1 MKRFTTLFC
10 LSAVSIALLSGCA
23 STPVDKA
30 NSSSGSLPDWVMA
43 PMVDGGI
50 ASTSCVRDTGNFSL
64 DRAQATANARA
75 SLTKEIGVKVQAMDK
90 EYMRNST
97 GGGQSEQGGTFESVS
112 RQVANEFI
120 VGSRPAKVD
129 YVNINDQRNL
139 CVMVA
144 MQPEAT
150 KGLFES
156 IMRQS
161 KRKLSPQN
169 EEILL
174 EEFRA
179 AKAQNEL
186 IEATR

>member
-1 MKRFTTLFC
+1 MKRFSSLFC
-10 LSAVSIALLSGCA
+10 LTALTAAVLTGCGTKPAETSA
-23 STPVDKA
+23 
-30 NSSSGSLPDWVMA
+30 SLPDWVMA

-64 DRAQATANARA
+64 DRAQATASARA
-75 SLTKEIGVKVQAMDK
+75 SLTKEIGIKVQAMDK
-90 EYMRNST
+90 EYQRSST
-97 GGGQSEQGGTFESVS
+97 GGGQDETGSTFESVS
-112 RQVANEFI
+112 RQVANEYI

-129 YVNINDQRNL
+129 FVNINGQRNL

-150 KGLFES
+150 KGLFDS

-169 EEILL
+169 EEILY

-179 AKAQNEL
+179 AKAQQEL